1 MNNIVGLTF
10 QSVGFDVKGKPE
22 YSTSV
27 TSWNR
32 RELHQ
37 ELRSTH
43 TQPIWFLA
51 GLEPELH
58 EWLHPN
64 NAIIQ
69 TLSFGL
75 DSPLCAQTRHELML
89 QQKVDQQRYNFLL
102 Y

>member
-37 ELRSTH
+37 EQAQSTPNLFDFWQDLNPSH
-43 TQPIWFLA
+43 ISGCNPIM
-51 GLEPELH
+51 
-58 EWLHPN
+58 
-64 NAIIQ
+64 Q
-69 TLSFGL
+69 
-75 DSPLCAQTRHELML
+75 
-89 QQKVDQQRYNFLL
+89 
-102 Y
+102 